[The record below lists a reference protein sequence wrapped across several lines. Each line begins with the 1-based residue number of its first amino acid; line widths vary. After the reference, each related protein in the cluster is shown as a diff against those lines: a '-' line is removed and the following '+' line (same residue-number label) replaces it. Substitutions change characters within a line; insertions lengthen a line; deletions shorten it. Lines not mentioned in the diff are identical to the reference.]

1 MAKKDAQIKV
11 RVKNKGVTN
20 EVFNVVLNG
29 KQETLL
35 PNEKLTIDPKDL
47 DYLNSLDNDWKFY
60 PIEEQE
66 GDK

>member
-35 PNEKLTIDPKDL
+35 PNEKLTIDSKDL

>member
-47 DYLNSLDNDWKFY
+47 NYLNSLDNDWKFY